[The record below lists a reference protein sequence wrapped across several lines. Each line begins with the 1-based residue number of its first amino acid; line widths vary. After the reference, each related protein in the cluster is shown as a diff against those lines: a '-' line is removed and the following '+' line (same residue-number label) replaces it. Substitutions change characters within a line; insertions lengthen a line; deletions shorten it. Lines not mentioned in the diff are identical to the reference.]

1 MTGAPQVGYRSARGG
16 AERLPAGALGNPA
29 GSFAAGL
36 GYDAAMVSTRFRTAL
51 WSLALIALWQADEGR
66 AESPSVA
73 ADTAQE
79 AAQALEVDESVDL
92 DLLLRLPDSYTVDG
106 RRRGGAGRSEWRTR
120 FFEARETLDAEKAT
134 LAKLHR
140 KMEGMAGSGGSWSA
154 GAPGMS
160 NPDPQQSTLNYK
172 LRQDLRRARVAVSQA
187 EKELRALR
195 VEADLAAVPESWR
208 E

>member
-1 MTGAPQVGYRSARGG
+1 
-16 AERLPAGALGNPA
+16 
-29 GSFAAGL
+29 
-36 GYDAAMVSTRFRTAL
+36 MVSTRYRTAL
-51 WSLALIALWQADEGR
+51 WSLALIALWQAEEGR
-66 AESPSVA
+66 ADSPSVA
-73 ADTAQE
+73 TDAGP
-79 AAQALEVDESVDL
+79 QAVQVVKEDDSVDL

-120 FFEARETLDAEKAT
+120 FFEARESLDEEKAT

-172 LRQDLRRARVAVSQA
+172 LRQDIRRAREAVSQA